1 VSMIGCVSKALAVSG
16 LVALMVPGF
25 VMAEGDSTL
34 LDNIRP
40 VGRVNVDAP
49 AAPPAPAVEAAPA
62 PAAAEAPAVAEAPAA
77 TPAAAPAPAAAADA
91 GQAVYGRACI
101 ACHMTGAANAPKL
114 GDKAA
119 WEPRI
124 AKGVDALLQSAI
136 NGVPGTAMPPRGT
149 CADCSDDDLK
159 AAVQYMVSAAQ

>member
-62 PAAAEAPAVAEAPAA
+62 PAAAAAPAVAEAPAA
-77 TPAAAPAPAAAADA
+77 APAAAPAPAAAADA

-101 ACHMTGAANAPKL
+101 A
-114 GDKAA
+114 
-119 WEPRI
+119 
-124 AKGVDALLQSAI
+124 VDALLQSAI

-159 AAVQYMVSAAQ
+159 AAVQYMMSAAQ